1 MTVNDRDTFEGGGA
15 TAPSQGE
22 WQIHTRYRAV
32 RRRGETI
39 RWLLVVA
46 DVLAL
51 TAAFAMAELLFGR
64 QHASASPVPISVEVL
79 AFAVTLPGWLLL
91 ARAHTLYGRDDTRTN
106 HSTADDVTGVLHVMS
121 IGLLFFIALAWAT
134 GWAELNPG
142 KLVTFW
148 GFSIIFVV
156 LGRLIAR
163 AVWRRTPEYV
173 ENTLILG
180 DSDGVELLKRK
191 ISHHPEYGLSVV
203 GTIPASESARQVA
216 DCVAAMGAERVI
228 MVESQG
234 SLAHQDSVARTLR
247 NLNVQLDIVP
257 SMYTL
262 LGTSFDVHTIEGV
275 PLLGL
280 PTAAPSSASR
290 VAKRVID
297 VAGASIGVIVASPL
311 FLFIAWRIRRD
322 SPGPVF
328 FRQTRLGFNL
338 REFEVLKFRTMTSED
353 HDSAHRTFI
362 TSAGSNG
369 SAESNGLFKL
379 AQDDAV
385 TQSGRWLR
393 RTSLDELPQLINVL
407 RGEMSLVGPRPCI
420 PYELE
425 AFSEHHYERFSVL
438 PGLTGLWQVTARAHA
453 SSQEALEMDVAYA
466 RSWTLGLDFWILL
479 RTPFAVLRQ
488 RSGTA

>member
-1 MTVNDRDTFEGGGA
+1 M
-15 TAPSQGE
+15 
-22 WQIHTRYRAV
+22 
-32 RRRGETI
+32 
-39 RWLLVVA
+39 
-46 DVLAL
+46 
-51 TAAFAMAELLFGR
+51 
-64 QHASASPVPISVEVL
+64 
-79 AFAVTLPGWLLL
+79 
-91 ARAHTLYGRDDTRTN
+91 
-106 HSTADDVTGVLHVMS
+106 
-121 IGLLFFIALAWAT
+121 
-134 GWAELNPG
+134 
-142 KLVTFW
+142 TFW
-148 GFSIIFVV
+148 GLSIIFVV

-328 FRQTRLGFNL
+328 FRQTRLGLNL

-453 SSQEALEMDVAYA
+453 TFQEALEMDVAYA